1 MKKLESKNKK
11 NILQVIYIKPILTF
25 DQVIEIND
33 ERIEILERVAK
44 QMEDKKRK
52 KDNKKREAEKP
63 K

>member
-1 MKKLESKNKK
+1 MKKLKSKNKK

-44 QMEDKKRK
+44 QMEDKKRG
-52 KDNKKREAEKP
+52 AEKP